1 MKVRVKRY
9 LSMLMVVCMCLSL
22 LLYIQFPV
30 MAAYENTHH
39 NTGNQAYDI
48 VEVAKTQLGYTEGS
62 SKDNKYGATFGVN
75 NADWCAFFVSWC
87 AKEAGISTS
96 IIKRQ
101 GIASPF
107 SKYFNIPNTHGSSKD
122 YFPKP
127 GDLVFYAQDG
137 GSHYHVGI
145 VETVNKS
152 TGKITTIEGNSYQKS
167 SESKNP
173 HYVCRHTISYNASN
187 VCCYGTP
194 NYTGGSLPTEH
205 TCDYGTFAYY
215 GAAHPHYNYYYCSA
229 CGKVNCDT
237 ARRTSLQDSC
247 GECFVHDALLSCNYG
262 TYVYYEATHP
272 HYNCYACSTCGKVS
286 RKLSETNYISSCLDC
301 NRPGKPEITSLQE
314 CYLEGDTI
322 TFGWTSTDN
331 TTHYN
336 LYIDNKSTQGE
347 WLRYKTTHYAESGQ
361 SSTLPVGEYR
371 VLLQST
377 NSNYYEEDG
386 TSWLYTNAEWV
397 YFRVVSLTGM
407 YPEKPEITS
416 LRERYLEGDTITF
429 GWTPTGNTTHYNFW
443 LYVKNDQNVWETYE
457 HTFYVTSG
465 FERTL
470 PIGEYRCI
478 MQSYNSNCWN
488 ENGTDWLY
496 TESDYYYFSVAPVE
510 SMYPGKPDLNN
521 MKSSYVEG
529 EEIIF
534 EWEATENTL
543 DYVLMLYYKNGQNEW
558 KMYSFHAFTPPIYKK
573 TLPVGEY
580 RCYVKSRNVDS
591 SNNSIYTDSDY
602 YYFMVTEPQQ
612 IDSVDLRGTITS
624 FGVADD
630 EVTVQLMQENE
641 EVAKVKTTDGTYHLS
656 GVISGE
662 YTLVVFKWNHV
673 TRTYSL
679 TVSNEDVTLDVKI
692 HLIGDVDGNGKIN
705 TGDVA
710 KLNAHLKGSNKLTDE
725 YMIQCA
731 NVNSGSLNMGDTAAL
746 YSHIKG
752 TKKLY

>member
-1 MKVRVKRY
+1 MKVRAKRY
-9 LSMLMVVCMCLSL
+9 LSMLLVACMCLSL
-22 LLYIQFPV
+22 MLSIQFPV

-107 SKYFNIPNTHGSSKD
+107 SKYFNIPNTHGSSED

-145 VETVNKS
+145 VETVNKA

-194 NYTGGSLPTEH
+194 NYTGTTLPTEH

-215 GAAHPHYNYYYCSA
+215 GAAHPHYNYYYCSI
-229 CGKVNCDT
+229 CGAVNCNT
-237 ARRTSLQDSC
+237 GERTSLLETC
-247 GECFVHDALLSCNYG
+247 GDCFVHDGLLSCNYG

-272 HYNCYACSTCGKVS
+272 HYNCYACSTCGKIS
-286 RKLSETNYISSCLDC
+286 RKTSETNYISSCLDC
-301 NRPGKPEITSLQE
+301 NRPGKPEITSLQA
-314 CYLEGDTI
+314 CYVEGDTI

-336 LYIDNKSTQGE
+336 
-347 WLRYKTTHYAESGQ
+347 
-361 SSTLPVGEYR
+361 
-371 VLLQST
+371 
-377 NSNYYEEDG
+377 
-386 TSWLYTNAEWV
+386 
-397 YFRVVSLTGM
+397 
-407 YPEKPEITS
+407 
-416 LRERYLEGDTITF
+416 
-429 GWTPTGNTTHYNFW
+429 FW
-443 LYVKNDQNVWETYE
+443 LYVKNDQNAWETYE
-457 HTFYVTSG
+457 HTFYATSG
-465 FERTL
+465 FERML
-470 PIGEYRCI
+470 PIGEYRFVI
-478 MQSYNSNCWN
+478 QSYNSNYWN

-496 TESDYYYFSVAPVE
+496 TESDYYYFSIVDLEDIYSEKPVI
-510 SMYPGKPDLNN
+510 SD
-521 MKSSYVEG
+521 MKTIYADDETIICDWQDFENVVLYALQVYEQNSSG
-529 EEIIF
+529 QWDRIR
-534 EWEATENTL
+534 
-543 DYVLMLYYKNGQNEW
+543 YYTIWPSQSSSCT
-558 KMYSFHAFTPPIYKK
+558 MDP
-573 TLPVGEY
+573 LPVGKY
-580 RCYVKSRNVDS
+580 RCYLQVNCD
-591 SNNSIYTDSDY
+591 NPMGDGMNSLESDY
-602 YYFMVTEPQQ
+602 YYFDVVPAEE
-612 IDSVDLRGTITS
+612 IVSSVNLSGSITS
-624 FGVADD
+624 FGAADGA
-630 EVTVQLMQENE
+630 VTVRLKQGGVV
-641 EVAKVKTTDGTYHLS
+641 VANVISTNGTYCLENVVP
-656 GVISGE
+656 GDYILEISK
-662 YTLVVFKWNHV
+662 VNHV

-679 TVSNEDVTLDVKI
+679 TVTDTNVTLDVKI
-692 HLIGDVDGNGKIN
+692 HLIGDIDGNGKVN

-710 KLNAHLKGSNKLTDE
+710 KLNAHLKGTNKLTDE
-725 YMIQCA
+725 YQILCA
-731 NVNSGSLNMGDTAAL
+731 NVNGGSLNMGDTAAL
-746 YSHIKG
+746 YGHIKG